1 MQEGCGCHRGSTG
14 GQCCND
20 VLLATGLKN
29 LYNCLELSRVELDL
43 VILTNIQ
50 AFTPSEAMPGEKI
63 KNNPPYSF
71 QYQALPICKE
81 MFLNL
86 HGISKSC
93 FQKLLDHT
101 KIMVFQCGYMETAEG
116 YHITYYHRP
125 WLRASRTFGA
135 ILQRKMHF
143 CFQEESLASKTKTF
157 SYSHPVTGRCEYGT
171 HLKVSL
177 DFWNLHTVSH
187 RHIKLCRDI

>member
-1 MQEGCGCHRGSTG
+1 MQEGCECHRGSTG
-14 GQCCND
+14 SQCCND

-63 KNNPPYSF
+63 TNNPPYSF

-81 MFLNL
+81 MFLN

-116 YHITYYHRP
+116 YHITYYHRL
-125 WLRASRTFGA
+125 WLRAQELSEQFCRRKCIFASR
-135 ILQRKMHF
+135 KN
-143 CFQEESLASKTKTF
+143 
-157 SYSHPVTGRCEYGT
+157 P
-171 HLKVSL
+171 
-177 DFWNLHTVSH
+177 
-187 RHIKLCRDI
+187 

>member
-63 KNNPPYSF
+63 KNNPEENAFLLPGRIPSF
-71 QYQALPICKE
+71 KNKDIQ
-81 MFLNL
+81 
-86 HGISKSC
+86 
-93 FQKLLDHT
+93 LLSSSD
-101 KIMVFQCGYMETAEG
+101 
-116 YHITYYHRP
+116 
-125 WLRASRTFGA
+125 
-135 ILQRKMHF
+135 RKMRVWNSF
-143 CFQEESLASKTKTF
+143 KS
-157 SYSHPVTGRCEYGT
+157 
-171 HLKVSL
+171 VS
-177 DFWNLHTVSH
+177 
-187 RHIKLCRDI
+187 